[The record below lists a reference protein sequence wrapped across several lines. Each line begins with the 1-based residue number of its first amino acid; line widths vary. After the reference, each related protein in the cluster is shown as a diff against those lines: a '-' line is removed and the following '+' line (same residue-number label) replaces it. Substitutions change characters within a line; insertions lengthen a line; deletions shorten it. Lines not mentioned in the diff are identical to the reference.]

1 MLKRKE
7 ELELVRSVSAL
18 TRRPCFFGFGV
29 RWTWA
34 PQCSFKRRYP
44 TSLTFKVFCFTSIL
58 VIVCFIRSFA
68 KHAASG
74 ILET

>member
-1 MLKRKE
+1 MLIRKD

-18 TRRPCFFGFGV
+18 TRMPCFFSLSV

-34 PQCSFKRRYP
+34 PQCFFIRRYP
-44 TSLTFKVFCFTSIL
+44 TSLTFKVFCFTSIPG
-58 VIVCFIRSFA
+58 VVCVTRYSE

-74 ILET
+74 IFET